1 MTSTPSSRRSYMHNV
16 ASMAWHFHAIEQ
28 TQSQWR
34 AAVKFDVHAG
44 GSDRLLAPM
53 SQTFSLKPSCMRD
66 LMLKPWVG
74 MI

>member
-1 MTSTPSSRRSYMHNV
+1 MHNV

-44 GSDRLLAPM
+44 RYGRIDFWPPM
-53 SQTFSLKPSCMRD
+53 SHTFNLKPSCMRD